1 MKHQIKLQD
10 LPNIINNLNTMAEKD
25 IPIKLSYKLSKLN
38 KKLQEEQKN
47 YEEQSI
53 KIANKYG
60 ERNENGELKINQ
72 ESNTIPI
79 IMDKIQDFQKE
90 TQELNSLV
98 FEVEFEPINIEEF
111 DNINISPNSILYLV
125 DKFITD

>member
-25 IPIKLSYKLSKLN
+25 ISIKLSYKLSKLN

-47 YEEQSI
+47 YEEQNI
-53 KIANKYG
+53 KIINKYG
-60 ERNENGELKINQ
+60 ERDENGELKVDQ
-72 ESNTIPI
+72 KSNSIPI

-90 TQELNSLV
+90 MTELNELE
-98 FEVEFEPINIEEF
+98 FEVDFVPISIEDF
-111 DNINISPNSILYLV
+111 GNINISPNSILHLV
-125 DKFITD
+125 DKFIID